1 MSRKS
6 NILEHFTRIS
16 KGKLYK
22 FFRNGEEVYKPVEI
36 PQYPR
41 KTKFEKFSGWFFSA
55 IIFISCVNGLFTN
68 TEVFLI
74 FFSIGIILGLLWFL
88 IYE

>member
-1 MSRKS
+1 M
-6 NILEHFTRIS
+6 
-16 KGKLYK
+16 GKLYK

-41 KTKFEKFSGWFFSA
+41 KTKFEKFSGWLSGWFFWLV
-55 IIFISCVNGLFTN
+55 IFMVCVNGLFTN

>member
-6 NILEHFTRIS
+6 NILEHFTHIHM
-16 KGKLYK
+16 GKLYK
-22 FFRNGEEVYKPVEI
+22 FFRNGEEVYKTVEI
-36 PQYPR
+36 PRYPR
-41 KTKFEKFSGWFFSA
+41 KTKFEKFYGWLFWLV
-55 IIFISCVNGLFTN
+55 IFMVCVNGLFTN

-74 FFSIGIILGLLWFL
+74 FFSIGIILELLWFL